1 MARTGR
7 PTQQSAIG
15 KAFGGRS
22 GFVSEELDRRD
33 RSDPQGRSMSRWE
46 RSAARQSWDD
56 ASNHYEEY
64 ADENR
69 FRVGRLLP
77 SYELLVAIAI
87 VLVFVGGYA
96 AFIAF
101 LALTR

>member
-22 GFVSEELDRRD
+22 GFVSDEIE
-33 RSDPQGRSMSRWE
+33 GRSSHDHQMSRWE

-64 ADENR
+64 EDDNR
-69 FRVGRLLP
+69 LRPGRLLP
-77 SYELLVAIAI
+77 SYEILIAAAI
-87 VLVFVGGYA
+87 VVVFVGGFA
-96 AFIAF
+96 AFIVL
-101 LALTR
+101 LAVTR

>member
-1 MARTGR
+1 MAGTSRR
-7 PTQQSAIG
+7 PTQQSSIG

-22 GFVSEELDRRD
+22 GFVSEELDRR
-33 RSDPQGRSMSRWE
+33 GRPGQDLSRWE

-64 ADENR
+64 EDDNR
-69 FRVGRLLP
+69 FRAGWLLP
-77 SYELLVAIAI
+77 SSELLVAALI
-87 VLVFVGGYA
+87 VAVFVGGFA
-96 AFIAF
+96 AFIAA

>member
-1 MARTGR
+1 MARR
-7 PTQQSAIG
+7 TQQSAIG

-22 GFVSEELDRRD
+22 GFVSDELDSRGR
-33 RSDPQGRSMSRWE
+33 QGPPMSRWE

-64 ADENR
+64 EDENR
-69 FRVGRLLP
+69 LRPGRLLP
-77 SYELLVAIAI
+77 SYEILLAAAI
-87 VLVFVGGYA
+87 VLVFVGLFA
-96 AFIAF
+96 AFIVA

>member
-1 MARTGR
+1 MPTHTGR
-7 PTQQSAIG
+7 PTQQSTIG

-22 GFVSEELDRRD
+22 GFVSEELGGQDQ
-33 RSDPQGRSMSRWE
+33 PGEQMTRWE
-46 RSAARQSWDD
+46 RSAAWLNWRDSH
-56 ASNHYEEY
+56 NHYEEY

-69 FRVGRLLP
+69 VRLNRLLP
-77 SYELLVAIAI
+77 SYELLVAIGI

-96 AFIAF
+96 AFIAC